1 MLPTLLL
8 RLLLALS
15 LGVLIGGGIA
25 QTITGDGAYI
35 PVWAVAL
42 GVAVL
47 TGIVVIT
54 GFTRS
59 VTGDAAQSR
68 PTVPR
73 WQWIVAG
80 LLALLG
86 MGASVTPA
94 AAALASGRLDG
105 PITGTHQ
112 GLAIS
117 GIASVAGTSTV
128 TELDFFPDFVL
139 ADVVNPPDHRTIDEW
154 TFQFGRAENTGPEVV
169 QPTNIALQSFDMKSI
184 DLAQVIADIPVAEKA
199 AHMTSPTDVHVG
211 IRRDAENDGNVP
223 TVSVFLTDKY
233 GNATIVF
240 DLSGAV
246 LHRLGSAFD

>member
-15 LGVLIGGGIA
+15 LGVLVGGAIA
-25 QTITGDGAYI
+25 QLVTGDEAYI
-35 PVWAVAL
+35 LVWAVAL
-42 GVAVL
+42 AVAVL
-47 TGIVVIT
+47 TGIVVTT
-54 GFTRS
+54 GVVRS
-59 VTGDAAQSR
+59 LAGGAAKSN
-68 PTVPR
+68 PAVPR
-73 WQWIVAG
+73 WQWVVAAVLAVLG
-80 LLALLG
+80 LG
-86 MGASVTPA
+86 VSVTPA
-94 AAALASGRLDG
+94 AAALASGRLDA
-105 PITGTHQ
+105 PLTGTHQ
-112 GLAIS
+112 GLAVS
-117 GIASVAGTSTV
+117 GIAAAAGTSMV

-139 ADVVNPPDHRTIDEW
+139 ADVVNPPAGRTIDEW
-154 TFQFGRAENTGPEVV
+154 TFQFGRAANTGPEAV
-169 QPTNIALQSFDMKSI
+169 QPRDISVQSFDMTSI

-199 AHMTSPTDVHVG
+199 AHITSPTDVHVG